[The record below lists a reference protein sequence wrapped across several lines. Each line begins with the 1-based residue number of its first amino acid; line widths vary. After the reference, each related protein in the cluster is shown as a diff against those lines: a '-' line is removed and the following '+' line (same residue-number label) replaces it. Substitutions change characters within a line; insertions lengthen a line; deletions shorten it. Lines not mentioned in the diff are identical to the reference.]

1 MKFKSLFI
9 ALSLFVFTT
18 GMSQTT
24 HTVVNAGFTF
34 SPSTLTIQAGDQVDF
49 DVASSHTVNETDE
62 ESFNNLQ
69 GNQLPG
75 GFVLPGGGGLLTAA
89 DLPIGTHYYYCVPHV
104 SLGMV
109 GIIIVQG
116 CEGDFDG
123 DQDVDISD
131 FLSFNSAFGTSCTGC
146 QEDLNSDGTVD
157 IADFLQ
163 FNSVFGSPCD

>member
-1 MKFKSLFI
+1 M
-9 ALSLFVFTT
+9 FTL
-18 GMSQTT
+18 GISQTT
-24 HTVVNAGFTF
+24 HTVVNVGITF

-49 DVASSHTVNETDE
+49 DIAGSHNVKETDE
-62 ESFNNLQ
+62 ESFNNEE

-75 GFVLPGGGGLLTAA
+75 GFSLPFGGGLLTAD
-89 DLPIGTHYYYCVPHV
+89 DLPVGTHYYYCQPHV
-104 SLGMV
+104 TFGMLGV
-109 GIIIVQG
+109 IIVEG

-146 QEDLNSDGTVD
+146 QEDLNSDGVVD

-163 FNSVFGSPCD
+163 FNSVFGAPCD